1 MDNKKSLMTAGIVG
15 VGGVALAYL
24 GHSYLTK
31 KEEPETDMDKA
42 ADTVEKSSFFDFI
55 FSSSDKKN
63 DDIVTPKEHAKE
75 NLKIGVSGVATD
87 PVVEGEAIKA
97 AVGKTI
103 GTFGGFFRS
112 SEPTKEE
119 PSHES

>member
-42 ADTVEKSSFFDFI
+42 ADTVEKSSFFETG
-55 FSSSDKKN
+55 K
-63 DDIVTPKEHAKE
+63 
-75 NLKIGVSGVATD
+75 
-87 PVVEGEAIKA
+87 
-97 AVGKTI
+97 VGKIAFLSTD
-103 GTFGGFFRS
+103 R
-112 SEPTKEE
+112 
-119 PSHES
+119 